1 VTFDPAA
8 ALAAMTLEQKA
19 SLLSGL
25 DRWRTKE
32 VLSAGVPSMW
42 MSDGPHGVRRETDVD
57 VSWPAT
63 VFPTSS
69 CLGASWDPDLVADVG
84 AAIGREAA
92 SQGVHA
98 MLGPGVNI
106 KRSPLCGR
114 NFEYVAEDPVV
125 SGELGAA
132 YVRGMQSTGVG
143 ATVKHL
149 AANNM
154 EDGRHWTSSVV
165 DERTL
170 REVYLA
176 AFERVVTSAAPRM
189 LMSSYN
195 RVNGVHASQNPWL
208 LTEVLR
214 DEWGYDGTVVS
225 DWISVH
231 DRVAALRAGLDLEM
245 PGVDGATDAELVAAV
260 RAGELVEALVDRA
273 ALRVLRLVAAVLPA
287 VTGVDL
293 ATVQIDE
300 HRALARAAASA
311 GTVLLTNDGLLPL
324 DAAAVGTVAL
334 VGRFAA
340 EPRIHAKAER
350 LIRP

>member
-1 VTFDPAA
+1 
-8 ALAAMTLEQKA
+8 
-19 SLLSGL
+19 
-25 DRWRTKE
+25 
-32 VLSAGVPSMW
+32 
-42 MSDGPHGVRRETDVD
+42 
-57 VSWPAT
+57 
-63 VFPTSS
+63 
-69 CLGASWDPDLVADVG
+69 
-84 AAIGREAA
+84 
-92 SQGVHA
+92 

-149 AANNM
+149 AVNNK

-176 AFERVVTSAAPRM
+176 AFERVVTGAAPRM

-273 ALRVLRLVAAVLPA
+273 ALRVLRLVAAVLPKPS
-287 VTGVDL
+287 
-293 ATVQIDE
+293 
-300 HRALARAAASA
+300 RASTSQRCRSTSTAPSPAR
-311 GTVLLTNDGLLPL
+311 P
-324 DAAAVGTVAL
+324 
-334 VGRFAA
+334 
-340 EPRIHAKAER
+340 PRR
-350 LIRP
+350 GPCC